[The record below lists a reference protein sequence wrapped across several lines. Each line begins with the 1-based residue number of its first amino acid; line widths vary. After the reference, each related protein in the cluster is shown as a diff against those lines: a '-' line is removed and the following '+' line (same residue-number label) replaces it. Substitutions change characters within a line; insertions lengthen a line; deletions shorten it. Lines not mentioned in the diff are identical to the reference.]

1 MYLKEFVMCSN
12 RTIKC
17 IVMKIGNMYN
27 LELRMNDCE
36 QLNVVLSE
44 RDSIICIFFIV
55 ARNLKEELTRVQITN
70 GSGKCIRKGSS

>member
-27 LELRMNDCE
+27 LELRMNDCK
-36 QLNVVLSE
+36 QLNVALSE
-44 RDSIICIFFIV
+44 RNDYMHLLYC
-55 ARNLKEELTRVQITN
+55 
-70 GSGKCIRKGSS
+70 C